1 MTTPY
6 NFSAGPAML
15 PAAVVERIAADL
27 PGYRSLGM
35 SVMEMSH
42 RGEAFMAIA
51 ADSEARL
58 RRLLGIGDDYHVL
71 FMQGGATLQFSC
83 VPLNLLRGRTHA
95 AYVDTGQWSA
105 KAIGEARRLCDDVR
119 VVASSAADGYHHI
132 PAREHWAE
140 CPDAAYLHY
149 TANETIGGV
158 EFHQP
163 PDSPGVPLVSDMS
176 STLLSRPLDVSRFGL
191 IYAGA
196 QKNLGIAGLTL
207 VIVRRD
213 LCGDARAATPRLLDY
228 QTYAASGSMHNTPP
242 TFAWYVAGL
251 VFEWIEQHGALAA
264 MAERNQAKAERLYR
278 YIDDS
283 GFYANPVRVDC
294 RSWMNV
300 PFTLPDA
307 ALDATFLAEARAAGL
322 LELKGHRSVGGMR
335 ASLYNAMP
343 MAGVEALISFMRDFA
358 ARRG

>member
-1 MTTPY
+1 
-6 NFSAGPAML
+6 
-15 PAAVVERIAADL
+15 VVERIAADL
-27 PGYRSLGM
+27 PQWHGRGV

-42 RGEAFMAIA
+42 RGEAFMSIA
-51 ADSEARL
+51 AESEARL
-58 RRLLGIGDDYHVL
+58 RRLLDIPDDYHVL

-83 VPLNLLRGRTHA
+83 VPFNLASEAGPV

-105 KAIGEARRLCDDVR
+105 KAIGEARRQCEDVR
-119 VVASSAADGYHHI
+119 VVATSADNGHTGV
-132 PAREHWAE
+132 PPREGWSDFAG
-140 CPDAAYLHY
+140 AAYLHY

-158 EFHQP
+158 EFAAP
-163 PDSPGVPLVSDMS
+163 PEAGATPLVADMS

-196 QKNLGIAGLTL
+196 QKNVGIAGLTL
-207 VIVRRD
+207 VIVRKD
-213 LCGDARAATPRLLDY
+213 LCGRARAATPLLLDY
-228 QTYAASGSMHNTPP
+228 QTYATSESMNNTPP

-251 VFEWIEQHGALAA
+251 VFEWIEQSGGLAA
-264 MAERNQAKAERLYR
+264 MAERNHAKAARLYE
-278 YIDDS
+278 YIDTS

-300 PFTLPDA
+300 PFTLADA
-307 ALDATFLAEARAAGL
+307 ALDKAFLDEARAAGL

-343 MAGVEALISFMRDFA
+343 MAGVEALIGFMQAFA
-358 ARRG
+358 TRHG

>member
-1 MTTPY
+1 MGARF

-15 PAAVVERIAADL
+15 PAAVVARIADDL
-27 PGYRSLGM
+27 PDWHGRGV

-42 RGEAFMAIA
+42 RGEAFMSIA
-51 ADSEARL
+51 ADTEACL
-58 RRLLGIGDDYHVL
+58 RRLLGIPDDYHLL

-83 VPLNLLRGRTHA
+83 VPLNLLGAGRAA

-105 KAIGEARRLCDDVR
+105 KAIGEARRHCDDVR
-119 VVASSAADGYHHI
+119 VVASSAEQGHAGI
-132 PAREHWAE
+132 PARDGWSDFG
-140 CPDAAYLHY
+140 DAAYLHY

-158 EFHQP
+158 EFAEP
-163 PDSPGVPLVSDMS
+163 PDAGDTPLVSDMS

-196 QKNLGIAGLTL
+196 QKNVGIAGLTL
-207 VIVRRD
+207 VIVRKD
-213 LCGDARAATPRLLDY
+213 LCGQARAATPLLLDY
-228 QTYAASGSMHNTPP
+228 QTYAKSGSMNNTPP

-251 VFEWIEQHGALAA
+251 VFEWIEQQGGLVA
-264 MAERNQAKAERLYR
+264 MAERNRAKAMHLYR
-278 YIDDS
+278 HIDDS

-300 PFTLPDA
+300 PFTLADA
-307 ALDATFLAEARAAGL
+307 ALDKPFLAEASEAGL
-322 LELKGHRSVGGMR
+322 VELKGHRSVGGMR

-343 MAGVEALISFMRDFA
+343 MEGVTALIAFMQDFA
-358 ARRG
+358 QRRG